1 MEFIRSERV
10 RMMINNYTYFPDLDD
25 PAFLGQ
31 VFKGWKD
38 EVRQYEEVHDLER
51 KVQMGKSQV
60 PWSLGTLKSAKS
72 LKRMNVAMATALLCT
87 RGCKDRMDFL
97 HPLRGIIRARSV
109 KLRSSDFKT
118 EYYRIAW
125 ECLKVGDYSPLLI
138 TPFMGAIERRGPGH
152 SSEFG
157 YSDVFTWQLG
167 QEVHPPTLVARPE
180 WGSMT
185 QAFSSA
191 AKLALEI
198 DGPDVRDF
206 IAALGRTHPGNVS
219 TSMEILE
226 EKNEVNHLRR
236 VLNKLYNSPEIP
248 SWPTDGKD
256 SIKWLGDVLSFSK
269 LRPGDDQTVL
279 GDNAARYGTS
289 HCRPH
294 DYTVEFILACQTPIR
309 SQGPPPL
316 KSKDIGSILVAINR
330 TRLNNMATVTILTM
344 LSQCLL
350 NSRHMQSAD
359 RNRCHNSCTP
369 SDNSMMPQKRGY
381 HSRTTRNS
389 EDNITAHYF
398 RASKYLL
405 LTERKFRGDMNN
417 PSQHSLMT
425 KTPMLSQACDLT
437 DSIVEAMITS
447 TG

>member
-1 MEFIRSERV
+1 MESWYTEIGKVAEEDELRHGNCSALHERV
-10 RMMINNYTYFPDLDD
+10 
-25 PAFLGQ
+25 A
-31 VFKGWKD
+31 
-38 EVRQYEEVHDLER
+38 ER
-51 KVQMGKSQV
+51 
-60 PWSLGTLKSAKS
+60 
-72 LKRMNVAMATALLCT
+72 
-87 RGCKDRMDFL
+87 
-97 HPLRGIIRARSV
+97 
-109 KLRSSDFKT
+109 
-118 EYYRIAW
+118 
-125 ECLKVGDYSPLLI
+125 
-138 TPFMGAIERRGPGH
+138 
-152 SSEFG
+152 
-157 YSDVFTWQLG
+157 
-167 QEVHPPTLVARPE
+167 
-180 WGSMT
+180 GSMT

-198 DGPDVRDF
+198 EGPDARAF
-206 IAALGRTHPGNVS
+206 IVALGRNHPGNVS

-226 EKNEVNHLRR
+226 EKKEVNHLRR

-256 SIKWLGDVLSFSK
+256 NIKWLRDVLSLSK

-279 GDNAARYGTS
+279 GDNAARYGTI

-294 DYTVEFILACQTPIR
+294 GYTVEFILACQTPIR

-316 KSKDIGSILVAINR
+316 KSKDMGSILVAINQ
-330 TRLNNMATVTILTM
+330 TRVNNMATVTILTM

-369 SDNSMMPQKRGY
+369 SDNSMMPQKRSY

-437 DSIVEAMITS
+437 DSIVEAMITA

>member
-1 MEFIRSERV
+1 MEGERLLEKLWREPKEEILRCLQCQKSFSGSLLIQTPEVARRVLDISARIYNGIERPGYEARELWLDYISVLQWSNALRSNILRIMDKLFSTAETTVLYFNDVSPNVVNELYKDKRTPERLSSVISVCNSKYFKRIWTAMEFIGSERV
-10 RMMINNYTYFPDLDD
+10 RMMISNYTYFPDLDD
-25 PAFLGQ
+25 PAFLGR

-38 EVRQYEEVHDLER
+38 EVRQYEKVHDPER

-60 PWSLGTLKSAKS
+60 PWSL
-72 LKRMNVAMATALLCT
+72 
-87 RGCKDRMDFL
+87 
-97 HPLRGIIRARSV
+97 
-109 KLRSSDFKT
+109 
-118 EYYRIAW
+118 
-125 ECLKVGDYSPLLI
+125 
-138 TPFMGAIERRGPGH
+138 
-152 SSEFG
+152 
-157 YSDVFTWQLG
+157 
-167 QEVHPPTLVARPE
+167 VARPE
-180 WGSMT
+180 RGSMT
-185 QAFSSA
+185 QGFSSA

-198 DGPDVRDF
+198 DGPDVRDS
-206 IAALGRTHPGNVS
+206 IKALGRTHSGNVS

-226 EKNEVNHLRR
+226 EKNEVNHLQR

-248 SWPTDGKD
+248 SWPTDGKGN
-256 SIKWLGDVLSFSK
+256 IKWLGDVLSFSK
-269 LRPGDDQTVL
+269 FRPGDDQTVL
-279 GDNAARYGTS
+279 RDNAARYGTI

-316 KSKDIGSILVAINR
+316 KSKDIGSILVAINQ
-330 TRLNNMATVTILTM
+330 TRVNNMATVTILTM

-350 NSRHMQSAD
+350 N
-359 RNRCHNSCTP
+359 
-369 SDNSMMPQKRGY
+369 K
-381 HSRTTRNS
+381 
-389 EDNITAHYF
+389 DNITAHYF

-437 DSIVEAMITS
+437 DSIVEAMITA

>member
-1 MEFIRSERV
+1 MDKLFSTAETTVLYFDDVSPNVVNELYKDKRTPERLSSV
-10 RMMINNYTYFPDLDD
+10 ISVCNSKYF
-25 PAFLGQ
+25 
-31 VFKGWKD
+31 
-38 EVRQYEEVHDLER
+38 
-51 KVQMGKSQV
+51 
-60 PWSLGTLKSAKS
+60 
-72 LKRMNVAMATALLCT
+72 KRIWTA
-87 RGCKDRMDFL
+87 MDF
-97 HPLRGIIRARSV
+97 
-109 KLRSSDFKT
+109 T
-118 EYYRIAW
+118 RI
-125 ECLKVGDYSPLLI
+125 
-138 TPFMGAIERRGPGH
+138 
-152 SSEFG
+152 
-157 YSDVFTWQLG
+157 
-167 QEVHPPTLVARPE
+167 ARPE
-180 WGSMT
+180 RGSMT
-185 QAFSSA
+185 QGFPSA

-198 DGPDVRDF
+198 DGPDVRDS

-226 EKNEVNHLRR
+226 ETNEVNYLQR

-256 SIKWLGDVLSFSK
+256 NIKWLGDVLSFSK
-269 LRPGDDQTVL
+269 FRPGDDQTVL
-279 GDNAARYGTS
+279 RDNAARYGTI
-289 HCRPH
+289 HCRPY

-330 TRLNNMATVTILTM
+330 TRVNNMATVTILTM

-369 SDNSMMPQKRGY
+369 SGNSMMPQNRGY
-381 HSRTTRNS
+381 HIRTTRNS

-405 LTERKFRGDMNN
+405 LTERKFRGDMNT
-417 PSQHSLMT
+417 PSQHSLMA

-437 DSIVEAMITS
+437 DSIVEAMITATADKS
-447 TG
+447 RLVY